1 MYYRHKQTGVT
12 FWGFAMVGFLVAFFT
27 LLFLKLLPPYIEHA
41 KVKTALQNVAKQP
54 NVANQSKAEITS
66 ALERRFDVDDV
77 SRVNLAK
84 DLTVAKSADGR
95 AVTIRITYE
104 VRVPL
109 AYNISALLSFDE
121 TVEAK

>member
-1 MYYRHKQTGVT
+1 MHYRYKQTGVT
-12 FWGFAMVGFLVAFFT
+12 FWGFAMVGFLIAFFT

-54 NVANQSKAEITS
+54 NVVNQSKAEITN

-77 SRVNLAK
+77 SRVNLTK